1 MGMANGN
8 GLERGFRKELDK
20 GRRGET
26 GDKGKERK
34 GKERAGLTHRVGTYY
49 LSTYLPTYP
58 FLYTVRGA

>member
-1 MGMANGN
+1 MGTNGN

-26 GDKGKERK
+26 GEKGKERK

-49 LSTYLPTYP
+49 LSMYLPTYLP
-58 FLYTVRGA
+58 IFVYR